1 MNELIKPKNLD
12 KYVIETVAEDVAE
25 IYKMLERFM

>member
-12 KYVIETVAEDVAE
+12 EYVIETVAEGVTE
-25 IYKMLERFM
+25 IYKKLERFM